1 MMPQEPTEQVRT
13 CFNRAFDA
21 RRNAERTADPAQKA
35 DFIEM
40 EKRWLAL
47 AQSYE
52 FTERLTDFTAAGSA
66 WLQRFHERRRT
77 RQNDAS
83 RPQKIIQ
90 DSSVEG
96 LFERM
101 WLASIVEFCEDAI
114 LSTNLDRII
123 TSWNKGA
130 ERLFGY
136 SAEEAVGQPV
146 AILIPPERQDEEYAI
161 FSRIWRGDRVDHCE
175 TVRRRKD
182 GTLIDVSLTVSPI
195 RGASGKVVG
204 GSGIVRDISERKRS
218 DAQIAALSREAEHR
232 AKNLLANVKAMV
244 RLSQSDTPEGLK
256 KAIEGRIEALAN
268 VHSLFAKSRWTG
280 AEVGSLVKQEL
291 SPYSGGGE
299 MRTLINGPAVILK
312 PDVAQAM
319 AVALHE
325 LATNAAKYG
334 SLSVAEGQVC
344 VEWSP
349 TGDGRLVLRWTEA
362 GGPPVKPPTRRG
374 FGTSVMGS
382 IIRDGLKGRVELDW
396 HTEGLTCEI
405 AVPT

>member
-1 MMPQEPTEQVRT
+1 MPQKPNEQIQT
-13 CFNRAFDA
+13 CFDRAFDA
-21 RRNAERTADPAQKA
+21 RRNAERTADPVRKA

-52 FTERLTDFTAAGSA
+52 FTERLTDFTVASSE
-66 WLQRFHERRRT
+66 WLQRFHERRT

-90 DSSVEG
+90 DSDVDA

-136 SAEEAVGQPV
+136 WAEEAIGQPV
-146 AILIPPERQDEEYAI
+146 AILIPAERQHEESAI
-161 FSRIWRGDRVDHCE
+161 FSRIWRGDRVDHYE

-182 GTLIDVSLTVSPI
+182 GTVIDVSLTISPI
-195 RGASGKVVG
+195 RGAGGKVVG

-218 DAQIAALSREAEHR
+218 EAQIAVLSREAEHR

-244 RLSQSDTPEGLK
+244 RLSQSDTPDGLK
-256 KAIEGRIEALAN
+256 KAIEGRLESLAN
-268 VHSLFAKSRWTG
+268 VHSLFARSRWTG
-280 AEVGSLVKQEL
+280 AELGSLVRQEL
-291 SPYSGGGE
+291 SPYSRAGE

-325 LATNAAKYG
+325 LVTNAAKYG
-334 SLSVAEGQVC
+334 ALSVTKGQVR
-344 VEWSP
+344 VEWSHAE
-349 TGDGRLVLRWTEA
+349 DGQLVLRWAEV

-374 FGTSVMGS
+374 FGTRVLESM
-382 IIRDGLKGRVELDW
+382 IRDGVKGWIQLNW
-396 HTEGLTCEI
+396 HADGLACEI
-405 AVPT
+405 AIPT